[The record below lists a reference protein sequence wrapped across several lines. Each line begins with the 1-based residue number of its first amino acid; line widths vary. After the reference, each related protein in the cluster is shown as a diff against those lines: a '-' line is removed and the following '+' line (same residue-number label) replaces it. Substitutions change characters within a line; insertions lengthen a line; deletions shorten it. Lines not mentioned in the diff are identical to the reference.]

1 MEGIGLPIVL
11 LVVGVV
17 AFFLEAFIPSG
28 GAITVVGLG
37 CVVGAV
43 VTAFMNQGGLT
54 GTIFLALAVILVP
67 ASLIAA
73 FTLLPR
79 TAIGKRLTLRLS
91 QKQDTGYVSQNAEED
106 KLLGQ
111 TGVAL
116 SMLRPSGEA
125 KIGDRRYDVVTE
137 GEMLEK
143 GTPIEVRRVE
153 GNRIVVREVKSESD
167 QA

>member
-1 MEGIGLPIVL
+1 MEGIALPTVL
-11 LVVGVV
+11 LIVGVV

-43 VTAFMNQGGLT
+43 VTAFNQSGLT
-54 GTIFLALAVILVP
+54 GSVFLALAAVLVP
-67 ASLIAA
+67 LSLIAA
-73 FTLLPR
+73 FTLLPK
-79 TAIGKRLTLRLS
+79 TAIGKRLTLKLS
-91 QKQDTGYVSQNAEED
+91 QKQDAGYVAQNAEEE

-111 TGVAL
+111 TGVAI
-116 SMLRPSGEA
+116 SVLRPSGEA
-125 KIGDRRYDVVTE
+125 KIGDCRCDVVTE

-143 GTPIEVRRVE
+143 GTRIEVRRVE
-153 GNRIVVREVKSESD
+153 GNRIVVREVRSESD

>member
-43 VTAFMNQGGLT
+43 ITAFNHGGLT
-54 GTIFLALAVILVP
+54 GAAFLALAVVLVP
-67 ASLIAA
+67 VSLIAA

-91 QKQDTGYVSQNAEED
+91 QKQDAGYVAQNAEEE

-111 TGVAL
+111 TGVAI
-116 SMLRPSGEA
+116 SVLRPSGEA

-143 GTPIEVRRVE
+143 GTCIEVRHIE
-153 GNRIVVREVKSESD
+153 GNRIVVREVKSKSD

>member
-11 LVVGVV
+11 LLVGVI

-37 CVVGAV
+37 CVVGAI
-43 VTAFMNQGGLT
+43 VTAFTNQGALT
-54 GTIFLALAVILVP
+54 GTVFLALATVLVP
-67 ASLIAA
+67 VSLIAA
-73 FTLLPR
+73 FALLPR
-79 TAIGKRLTLRLS
+79 TAIGKRLTLKMS
-91 QKQDTGYVSQNAEED
+91 QKQSAGYVSQNADEQA
-106 KLLGQ
+106 LLGQ
-111 TGVAL
+111 TGVAV

-137 GEMLEK
+137 GEMLAK